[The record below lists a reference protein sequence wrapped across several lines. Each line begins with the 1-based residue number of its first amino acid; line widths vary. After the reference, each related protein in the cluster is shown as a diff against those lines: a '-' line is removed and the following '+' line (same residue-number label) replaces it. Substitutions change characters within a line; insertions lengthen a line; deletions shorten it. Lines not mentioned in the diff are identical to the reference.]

1 MKTSKFL
8 NNVLKRFHNG
18 KSFTRTPTKKTFAC
32 SNPNSD
38 DYFKKVP
45 CTKKGRN
52 NLAGMVEHVA
62 EVLEVKPTK
71 AKLAITNALGHVNY
85 DGFASSKSVKFPAVK
100 AVLEAAIKH
109 ARAKGD

>member
-18 KSFTRTPTKKTFAC
+18 KSFTRTPTKKTFGTI
-32 SNPNSD
+32 NS
-38 DYFKKVP
+38 FKRDVP
-45 CTKKGRN
+45 FTKKGRN

-62 EVLEVKPTK
+62 EVLDVKPTK

-85 DGFASSKSVKFPAVK
+85 DGFANSKSVKFAAVK
-100 AVLEAAIKH
+100 AVLEAAIK
-109 ARAKGD
+109 AERAKGN